1 MFKFKV
7 QSQNNKQ
14 LSRNEYQESNINMS
28 KYFYIIVVMFSMA
41 AAGCGAG
48 KDPGLAYMPDMYYS
62 QAYETYASTKALK
75 DSGIYY
81 DRLPVA
87 GTVAADE
94 DLAFHF
100 DLKHDSAGYAQS
112 ANLRNPLD
120 SNLASI
126 NMKEAERLYLINCG
140 VCHGAALDGNGPLF
154 KGGEGPYT
162 AAPKNFHDAEMIAM
176 APGTMFYSVTYG
188 KGQMGSYASQLT
200 TKQRWE
206 VVAYIKSKQKKDA
219 PAAETTTAAADSTAK

>member
-1 MFKFKV
+1 M
-7 QSQNNKQ
+7 NN
-14 LSRNEYQESNINMS
+14 RNQEGQKSKTVIKNRNTNMS
-28 KYFYIIVVMFSMA
+28 KYFYIGVVMLSVV

-48 KDPGLAYMPDMYYS
+48 KDPGLAYMPDMFYS
-62 QAYETYASTKALK
+62 QAYETYASTQELA
-75 DSGIYY
+75 DSGIHYNG
-81 DRLPVA
+81 LPVA
-87 GTVAADE
+87 GTVANDE

-112 ANLRNPLD
+112 AGLKNPLD

-126 NMKEAERLYLINCG
+126 NMKEAERLYLIHCG
-140 VCHGAALDGNGPLF
+140 ICHGSALDGNGPLF

-162 AAPKNFHDAEMIAM
+162 AAPKNFLDAEMIAM

-200 TKQRWE
+200 PKERWE
-206 VVAYIKSKQKKDA
+206 VVAYIKSKQNKGGT
-219 PAAETTTAAADSTAK
+219 AAAATAVAADSTATN